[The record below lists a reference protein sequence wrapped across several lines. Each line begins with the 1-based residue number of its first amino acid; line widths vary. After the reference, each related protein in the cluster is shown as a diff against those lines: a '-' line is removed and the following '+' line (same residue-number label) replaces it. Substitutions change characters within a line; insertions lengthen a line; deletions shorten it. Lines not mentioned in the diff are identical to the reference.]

1 MDKILE
7 FFKNLTENI
16 DFYRYGVVA
25 LVLIVGS
32 LIFGAAGRLM
42 FGKRSMLGS
51 AVSSAIAIVFLYALT
66 VALPYF
72 GSEYAAYTSPLPFV
86 SITEETLHIFSFTD
100 EDYIVICGQLL
111 NMVILAFCVSLTDRF
126 LPRGKNLFTWL
137 FFRILTVVLGFA
149 AHYGLLWL
157 LNFMVPN
164 GYSQFAPVIL
174 LSVLVLMLLTGALKI
189 LVGIILSTV
198 NPIIAALYTFF
209 FASVV
214 GRQLTRSVLTTVL
227 LTAFV
232 LVLEHFGISALP
244 ITREQLTLAIPY
256 GVGLLG
262 LWYGVNKIF

>member
-7 FFKNLTENI
+7 IFKNLAENI

-32 LIFGAAGRLM
+32 LIFGAAGRIV

-51 AVSSAIAIVFLYALT
+51 AVSSAIAIVFLCALT
-66 VALPYF
+66 VTLPLF
-72 GSEYAAYTSPLPFV
+72 GSEFAAYISPLPFV
-86 SITEETLHIFSFTD
+86 SITEETLHIFSFAD
-100 EDYIVICGQLL
+100 KDYTVICGQLL
-111 NMVILAFCVSLTDRF
+111 SMVILAFCVSLTDRF

-137 FFRILTVVLGFA
+137 LFRILTVVLGFA

-164 GYSQFAPVIL
+164 GYSQYAPVIL

-189 LVGIILSTV
+189 LVGVILSTA
-198 NPIIAALYTFF
+198 NPIVAALYTFF

-214 GRQLTRSVLTTVL
+214 GRQLTRSVLTTAI

-232 LVLEHFGISALP
+232 VVLGHLGISTLP
-244 ITREQLTLAIPY
+244 IGREQLTLYIPY

-262 LWYGVNKIF
+262 LWYVVNRIF

>member
-1 MDKILE
+1 MDKILD
-7 FFKNLTENI
+7 FFENLTKNI
-16 DFYRYGVVA
+16 DFYRYGTVA

-32 LIFGAAGRLM
+32 LIFGTAGRLV

-66 VALPYF
+66 VALPLF
-72 GSEYAAYTSPLPFV
+72 GSKFAAYASPLPFV
-86 SITEETLHIFSFTD
+86 SITEDTLHIFSFSD
-100 EDYIVICGQLL
+100 KDYTVICSQLL
-111 NMVILAFCVSLTDRF
+111 SMVILAFCVSLTDRF
-126 LPRGKNLFTWL
+126 LPRGKNLLTWL
-137 FFRILTVVLGFA
+137 FFRILTVILGFA

-164 GYSQFAPVIL
+164 GYSQYAPVIL

-209 FASVV
+209 FSSAV
-214 GRQLTRSVLTTVL
+214 GRQLTRSVLTTAILAV
-227 LTAFV
+227 FV
-232 LVLEHFGISALP
+232 LALERFGISSLP
-244 ITREQLTLAIPY
+244 IAREQLTLALPY

-262 LWYGVNKIF
+262 LWYGVNRIF